1 MVKETPVTEKTGEC
15 SLPTQPCR
23 INNSRLALASRP
35 LVVMEETREFH
46 LDVVS
51 LERAEV
57 AGSLSD
63 SYVFSPEYFMVVKN
77 CEDTG

>member
-1 MVKETPVTEKTGEC
+1 
-15 SLPTQPCR
+15 
-23 INNSRLALASRP
+23 
-35 LVVMEETREFH
+35 MEETREFH

-57 AGSLSD
+57 AGSLSGSD
-63 SYVFSPEYFMVVKN
+63 VFSPEYFMVVKN